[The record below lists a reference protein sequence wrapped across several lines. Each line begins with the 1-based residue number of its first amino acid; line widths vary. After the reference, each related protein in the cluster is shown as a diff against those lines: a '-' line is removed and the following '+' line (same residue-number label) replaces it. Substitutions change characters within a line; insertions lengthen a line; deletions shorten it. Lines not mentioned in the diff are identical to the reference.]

1 MANSLTDLNNH
12 LFAQLERMSDP
23 NLSAEQIEQEVKR
36 AGAIV
41 SVSDQITGAA
51 DLQLKA
57 AKLFAEHGQGVLPM
71 LPQIGNGKAGQ
82 E

>member
-1 MANSLTDLNNH
+1 MKNKLSDLNDH
-12 LFAQLERMSDP
+12 LFAQLERLSEEGI
-23 NLSAEQIEQEVKR
+23 SAEQIEQEAKR
-36 AGAIV
+36 AEAIV
-41 SVSDQITGAA
+41 RVADQITGNA

-71 LPQIGNGKAGQ
+71 LPQIGGPK